1 MRAPTSRPLRCL
13 AICLSAILLSPAA
26 AAADG
31 DPASDYLLAQ
41 NVYYPFTPAVS
52 RSLQRALNAETTAAA
67 RVGFP
72 IKIALIDSR
81 SDLGVVGELFGRPQ
95 TYATFLE
102 HEIDFERVQPLL
114 IVMPSGYGESGLP
127 TASMTAAERLRRPA
141 GTT

>member
-52 RSLQRALNAETTAAA
+52 RSLQRALNAETTA
-67 RVGFP
+67 
-72 IKIALIDSR
+72 
-81 SDLGVVGELFGRPQ
+81 
-95 TYATFLE
+95 
-102 HEIDFERVQPLL
+102 
-114 IVMPSGYGESGLP
+114 
-127 TASMTAAERLRRPA
+127 
-141 GTT
+141 